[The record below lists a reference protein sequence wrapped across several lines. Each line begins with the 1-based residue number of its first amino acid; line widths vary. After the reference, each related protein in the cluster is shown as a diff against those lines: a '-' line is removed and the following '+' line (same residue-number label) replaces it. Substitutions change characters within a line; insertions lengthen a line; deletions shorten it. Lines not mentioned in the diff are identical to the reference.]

1 MSVNI
6 VFIDKYFKL
15 LHEHFTRVCACTRVC
30 TSNLCVVTCGVG
42 GPSVGARAP
51 GAELTERQRTQ
62 SLGSGAAERA
72 ASDVLLAAA
81 GPPVWGWLRL
91 HRALRAEGRTF
102 RGGGGRTG
110 KGVPARG
117 CGLDAGTA
125 GAPGVT

>member
-81 GPPVWGWLRL
+81 GPPS
-91 HRALRAEGRTF
+91 
-102 RGGGGRTG
+102 GGGSGCTEPSVPRDAPF
-110 KGVPARG
+110 GVGVAGQERG
-117 CGLDAGTA
+117 SRPA
-125 GAPGVT
+125 GAVWTQGPPVPRG